1 MNIIRDGV
9 ILAVY
14 TFSVILA
21 YIFLSAPFAS
31 MIAAISAASDA
42 SIMPSIYNEVVAV
55 FGICCAM
62 AVLIPTIIFVWMAF
76 TTNQEEY
83 LY

>member
-14 TFSVILA
+14 TFAVIVVF
-21 YIFLSAPFAS
+21 IFVSSPFAVMVS
-31 MIAAISAASDA
+31 SIAAASDA
-42 SIMPSIYNEVVAV
+42 SIMPSIESEVITV

>member
-14 TFSVILA
+14 TFSIIVA
-21 YIFLSAPFAS
+21 YIFLSSPFAT
-31 MIAAISAASDA
+31 MISSLAAASDA
-42 SIMPSIYNEVVAV
+42 PQMTTVYNEVVAV

-62 AVLIPTIIFVWMAF
+62 AVLIPTIVFIWMAF
-76 TTNQEEY
+76 TTNQEELIY
-83 LY
+83 

>member
-14 TFSVILA
+14 TFSVIVA
-21 YIFLSAPFAS
+21 FIFLSSPFAA
-31 MIAAISAASDA
+31 MISSIAAASDA
-42 SIMPSIYNEVVAV
+42 PQMPSIYNEVVAV

-76 TTNQEEY
+76 TTNQEELIY
-83 LY
+83 

>member
-14 TFSVILA
+14 TFSVIVA
-21 YIFLSAPFAS
+21 FIFLSSPFAL
-31 MIAAISAASDA
+31 MITNIAAASDA
-42 SIMPSIYNEVVAV
+42 IQMEAIKNEVIAV

-62 AVLIPTIIFVWMAF
+62 AVLIPTFIFVWMAL

-83 LY
+83 IY

>member
-14 TFSVILA
+14 TFSVIVA
-21 YIFLSAPFAS
+21 FIFLSSPFATMVS
-31 MIAAISAASDA
+31 SLAAASDA
-42 SIMPSIYNEVVAV
+42 PQMDAIKNEVITV

-62 AVLIPTIIFVWMAF
+62 AVLIPTIIFVWMAV
-76 TTNQEEY
+76 TTNQEEL